1 LEKLVAPKPI
11 LLIIPEI
18 GVSIEATLINIV
30 THTFEVFKTQDIILK
45 DTLVEKLR
53 SQLIIL
59 VKPVDTTSE

>member
-1 LEKLVAPKPI
+1 MEKLVAPKPI

>member
-1 LEKLVAPKPI
+1 LEKLVTPKPI
-11 LLIIPEI
+11 FLIIPEI

-59 VKPVDTTSE
+59 AKPIDTTSE